1 MNSMVNAITID
12 VEDYYQVEA
21 FSSTVRRN
29 QWDDFPSRVLRNSE
43 KMLKLFDKFKVKGT
57 FFVLGC
63 VAEKNKGIVEEI
75 HAEGHEVACH
85 GYSHKMILRQSKEEF
100 RNETIKAKSL
110 LEEIINEPIKGY
122 RAATYSITRKNLWA
136 LEELMNIGFEYD
148 SSIFPIKNDRYGI
161 SNFSR
166 MPCIIGT
173 GEKSIKEFPISTA
186 RVLGVN
192 FPISGGGYFR
202 LFPYGL
208 TKKGLLSVNKEN
220 IPFVFYLH
228 PWEIDPGQPII
239 KGVSKSTR
247 FRHYVN
253 LDKTEA
259 KLERLLSD
267 FSFDRID
274 RVLGKLTISTVDIS
288 AI

>member
-21 FSSTVRRN
+21 FSSTIRRN

-100 RNETIKAKSL
+100 RNETIKAKIL

-148 SSIFPIKNDRYGI
+148 SSIFPIKHDRYGI
-161 SNFSR
+161 STFSR
-166 MPCIIGT
+166 KPCVINA
-173 GEKSIKEFPISTA
+173 GEKSIKEFPISTT
-186 RVLGVN
+186 RVFGVN

-208 TKKGLLSVNKEN
+208 TKQGLLSVNKEDM
-220 IPFVFYLH
+220 PFVFYLH
-228 PWEIDPGQPII
+228 PWEIDPGQPIV
-239 KGVSKSTR
+239 KGISRSTR

-259 KLERLLSD
+259 KLKRLLTD

-274 RVLGKLTISTVDIS
+274 HVLGRLSISTVDIS